1 MVGDY
6 CELCCDRL
14 DQDLERI
21 LPPRFERQD
30 DHHLETPRSVTMP
43 QRRDKFMSALYRL
56 ASETTETSMWLVVE
70 ETLEAAKDVED
81 LITRLWFAA
90 GRPQNIRV

>member
-1 MVGDY
+1 
-6 CELCCDRL
+6 
-14 DQDLERI
+14 
-21 LPPRFERQD
+21 
-30 DHHLETPRSVTMP
+30 MP